1 MSDITKKIHSIE
13 PELSNEQP
21 SEGRIKLKPLA
32 ESPLEADV
40 PNFVKRR
47 SDMNPTLYMPSK
59 TGQGFIWTGVVLSL
73 LWICLGLAL
82 LFTRGINVIQTW
94 GTFEYLLVGVVIV
107 MPATLILF
115 LAMTLKKLSQTNTDA
130 LRLSDISAQLLKADE
145 TAAAS
150 ATSLASA
157 IRSSLNALDS
167 DVARI
172 NTNLAHLKTDSTTHV
187 EQLNEATT
195 YALNASETVAQN
207 FSSQKETFGAA
218 HHALE
223 DTLSRLTA
231 EFDGKKDALISI
243 TEQAQTVTEKSAETL
258 DQKLGAMT
266 QIVKDISTKDT
277 ETSQKLS
284 DFDHSALKA
293 VQAFED
299 KIKQLDDITQ
309 KLNSENATFD
319 MLVSSRAKELAQIA
333 DLNKMTDDTFTEYL
347 ERGKG
352 LSMDLRTVTSSA
364 DQTITEHLAAFRSE
378 IANGKKLSQQTL
390 EALEATATESLEQYK
405 AKTMALEEKIQ
416 KLQTSITDVDARVQQ
431 SAVTRELNLDIP
443 SQRPKI
449 NQSNTPLTLKPLD
462 VDVAPLEIE
471 PIKAEFKTPVLDS
484 PHPLE
489 GPNKSVNITP
499 DVITT
504 DIAKNKKSLFGSSPK
519 VSEPLELQEEDLV
532 MPSPTNPEAEDP
544 YALHILD
551 EEQDLLKPLAETTDS
566 LFGRKKDAPKSK
578 PQWSWRDM
586 LGGFDSRD
594 DEVTESNMS
603 IAESEKPLNPKRPF
617 ENMID
622 VMGIDPKRAVSEKL
636 VSDISTAFVTDEALI
651 KVIAVNGLTELS
663 KYIKAHEQYG
673 ATYQSSAAYYEAQ
686 YKKTIN
692 PEIMNKDSINSHLSS
707 NAGRHFI
714 ISLLG

>member
-1 MSDITKKIHSIE
+1 
-13 PELSNEQP
+13 
-21 SEGRIKLKPLA
+21 
-32 ESPLEADV
+32 
-40 PNFVKRR
+40 
-47 SDMNPTLYMPSK
+47 
-59 TGQGFIWTGVVLSL
+59 
-73 LWICLGLAL
+73 
-82 LFTRGINVIQTW
+82 
-94 GTFEYLLVGVVIV
+94 
-107 MPATLILF
+107 
-115 LAMTLKKLSQTNTDA
+115 
-130 LRLSDISAQLLKADE
+130 
-145 TAAAS
+145 
-150 ATSLASA
+150 
-157 IRSSLNALDS
+157 
-167 DVARI
+167 
-172 NTNLAHLKTDSTTHV
+172 
-187 EQLNEATT
+187 
-195 YALNASETVAQN
+195 LNASETVAQN

-223 DTLSRLTA
+223 D
-231 EFDGKKDALISI
+231 
-243 TEQAQTVTEKSAETL
+243 
-258 DQKLGAMT
+258 
-266 QIVKDISTKDT
+266 
-277 ETSQKLS
+277 TSQKLS

-390 EALEATATESLEQYK
+390 EALEATATESL
-405 AKTMALEEKIQ
+405 
-416 KLQTSITDVDARVQQ
+416 
-431 SAVTRELNLDIP
+431 
-443 SQRPKI
+443 
-449 NQSNTPLTLKPLD
+449 TPLTLKPLD

-471 PIKAEFKTPVLDS
+471 PIEAEFKTPVLDS

-489 GPNKSVNITP
+489 GPNKAVNITP

-532 MPSPTNPEAEDP
+532 MPS
-544 YALHILD
+544 
-551 EEQDLLKPLAETTDS
+551 
-566 LFGRKKDAPKSK
+566 
-578 PQWSWRDM
+578 
-586 LGGFDSRD
+586 
-594 DEVTESNMS
+594 MS

-692 PEIMNKDSINSHLSS
+692 PEIMNKDSISSHLSS

>member
-266 QIVKDISTKDT
+266 QIVKDISTK
-277 ETSQKLS
+277 
-284 DFDHSALKA
+284 
-293 VQAFED
+293 
-299 KIKQLDDITQ
+299 
-309 KLNSENATFD
+309 
-319 MLVSSRAKELAQIA
+319 
-333 DLNKMTDDTFTEYL
+333 
-347 ERGKG
+347 
-352 LSMDLRTVTSSA
+352 
-364 DQTITEHLAAFRSE
+364 
-378 IANGKKLSQQTL
+378 
-390 EALEATATESLEQYK
+390 
-405 AKTMALEEKIQ
+405 EE
-416 KLQTSITDVDARVQQ
+416 
-431 SAVTRELNLDIP
+431 P
-443 SQRPKI
+443 
-449 NQSNTPLTLKPLD
+449 
-462 VDVAPLEIE
+462 
-471 PIKAEFKTPVLDS
+471 
-484 PHPLE
+484 
-489 GPNKSVNITP
+489 
-499 DVITT
+499 
-504 DIAKNKKSLFGSSPK
+504 
-519 VSEPLELQEEDLV
+519 
-532 MPSPTNPEAEDP
+532 
-544 YALHILD
+544 
-551 EEQDLLKPLAETTDS
+551 
-566 LFGRKKDAPKSK
+566 
-578 PQWSWRDM
+578 
-586 LGGFDSRD
+586 
-594 DEVTESNMS
+594 
-603 IAESEKPLNPKRPF
+603 
-617 ENMID
+617 
-622 VMGIDPKRAVSEKL
+622 
-636 VSDISTAFVTDEALI
+636 
-651 KVIAVNGLTELS
+651 
-663 KYIKAHEQYG
+663 
-673 ATYQSSAAYYEAQ
+673 
-686 YKKTIN
+686 
-692 PEIMNKDSINSHLSS
+692 
-707 NAGRHFI
+707 
-714 ISLLG
+714 